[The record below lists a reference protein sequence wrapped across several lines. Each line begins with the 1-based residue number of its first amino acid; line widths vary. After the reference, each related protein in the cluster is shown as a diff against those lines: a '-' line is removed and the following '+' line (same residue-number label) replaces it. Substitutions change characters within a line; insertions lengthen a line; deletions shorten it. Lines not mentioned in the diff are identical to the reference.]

1 VTDLPPANN
10 VYGYLYSKKGL
21 RDVAKVLRNYL
32 GLSEKQIFIYRSQ
45 FDGNET
51 LKIRMEMCE
60 LETQSLKEG
69 DKWLFNGA
77 VAGDIESIKATLKE
91 IYDPLRRKGYET
103 NFEIYDENCDFL
115 SDYPLRQLII
125 L

>member
-10 VYGYLYSKKGL
+10 VYGYLYSKTGL
-21 RDVAKVLRNYL
+21 RDVAKLLRNHL
-32 GLSEKQIFIYRSQ
+32 GLSEQQIYIYKSQ

-51 LKIRMEMCE
+51 LMIKTETCE

-77 VAGDIESIKATLKE
+77 VAGDIDSIKSTLKE
-91 IYDPLRRKGYET
+91 ICDPLRHKGYET
-103 NFEIYDENCDFL
+103 KFEIYDENFDFL
-115 SDYPLRQLII
+115 SDYP
-125 L
+125 

>member
-1 VTDLPPANN
+1 MTDLPPANN